1 MNNPLIICHN
11 VSKNYLVNNTVIAAI
26 QNITL
31 KIMPQEYIAIVGQS
45 GSGKS
50 TLLHILGCLDNA
62 TSGEYFFR
70 KQNINNLSTE
80 ELAKIRNKQIGFI
93 FQKFYLLPYLNI
105 LDNVALPLL
114 YQKVPVEIRREKAK
128 DLLNKVGLH
137 DKQLHLPNQLSGGQ
151 QQRAVIARAL
161 ITNPDLILADEP
173 TGNLDTETG
182 REVIALLEKML
193 DEYKSTLIIVTHEKT
208 FARRAHKVFN
218 MQDGILSL

>member
-1 MNNPLIICHN
+1 MTNPLIICHN
-11 VSKNYLVNNTVIAAI
+11 VSKNYIVNNRTIAAI

-31 KIMPQEYIAIVGQS
+31 KIMAQEYIAIVGQS

-62 TSGEYFFR
+62 TSGEYFFG
-70 KQNINNLSTE
+70 KQNIKKSSTE
-80 ELAKIRNKQIGFI
+80 ELTKIRNKQIGFI

-114 YQKVPVEIRREKAK
+114 YQKIPIKIRQEKAK
-128 DLLNKVGLH
+128 YLLNKIGLY
-137 DKQLHLPNQLSGGQ
+137 DRKLHLPNQLSGGQ

-161 ITNPDLILADEP
+161 ITNPHLVLADEP
-173 TGNLDTETG
+173 TGNLDAKTG
-182 REVIALLEKML
+182 AKIITLLEKIL
-193 DEYKSTLIIVTHEKT
+193 VEHKSTLIVVTHELA
-208 FARRAHKVFN
+208 FASRASKMFS